1 MTAATNES
9 PTAPHDLLDRMQLRA
24 DKLADDTIGS
34 ILMPWSG
41 LPTVA
46 PAPLS
51 AGGVVAGS
59 ASDGKLTVIGA
70 ASFAA
75 TFAQQWEPHWKK
87 IVAVNQVFTQWTDN
101 QSIQSWHSAD
111 RGIAIKIAEPLD
123 IYVKASRDLPPWADQ
138 QKIAR
143 AEQLFMDYGP
153 LSVAL
158 LFCSSLPECYVVP
171 DLAAVLHVTGQ
182 LEKHTEYRIRSTGA
196 MVFPVMMRGGLTT
209 PDGGGVAQIFKVR
222 LIHAT
227 IRNLILRGN
236 PQNIIES
243 LQSGANAESL
253 GVIPMLGELQQT
265 DDMHQLLF
273 AHGWNVP
280 AEGLPCNQEEL
291 AYTLLTF
298 SYVFLRSM
306 RILRLGFSREDE
318 EAYLHAWNVA
328 GHFLGIERELMVDT
342 YDEAAK
348 LFDQMQARGRADWV
362 AKTTANPAAPDPRP
376 SLGNALINA
385 MSSVIPSSV
394 FKAFP
399 LLMTRFLC
407 GPATSKDLGLEEK
420 VSWPS
425 QLAFCATILIARWI
439 DAIGRKIKPGFSI
452 TRLITRALGYQ
463 FMSKLLMDQTKP
475 LKLPNHVLTR
485 VNAMMADW
493 GKDKEAGNWMNS
505 IEDCFTTNGGWRRPD

>member
-1 MTAATNES
+1 MSTNTEAL
-9 PTAPHDLLDRMQLRA
+9 TAPHDLLDRMQFRA
-24 DKLADDTIGS
+24 DKWADDTIGS
-34 ILMPWSG
+34 ILTPWSG
-41 LPTVA
+41 LPTGVNA
-46 PAPLS
+46 PPPAPGAMRETVADEATTVVGEAS
-51 AGGVVAGS
+51 FVAG
-59 ASDGKLTVIGA
+59 
-70 ASFAA
+70 FAE
-75 TFAQQWEPHWKK
+75 QWDPRWKK
-87 IVAVNQVFTQWTDN
+87 IIAVNQVFTQWTDN
-101 QSIQSWHSAD
+101 QAIQTWHSKD
-111 RGIAIKIAEPLD
+111 RAITPKVAEPLD
-123 IYVKASRDLPPWADQ
+123 VYVTASRDFPVWGDR
-138 QKIAR
+138 QKVAR

-171 DLAAVLHVTGQ
+171 DLAAVLHTTGQ

-196 MVFPVMMRGGLTT
+196 MVFPVMMRGGMTT
-209 PDGGGVAQIFKVR
+209 PEGGGVAQIFKVR

-236 PQNIIES
+236 PQAIIDAVQAGANTES
-243 LQSGANAESL
+243 LE
-253 GVIPMLGELQQT
+253 VIPMLGELQST
-265 DDMHQLLF
+265 DDMHQALF
-273 AHGWNVP
+273 AHGWDVP
-280 AEGLPCNQEEL
+280 TEGLPCNQEEL

-306 RILRLGFSREDE
+306 RILNLAFSKEDE

-362 AKTTANPAAPDPRP
+362 AKTTANPKAPDPRP
-376 SLGNALINA
+376 ALGNALIDA

-394 FKAFP
+394 FTSFP
-399 LLMTRFLC
+399 LLFTRYLC
-407 GPATSKDLGLEEK
+407 GKATSKDLGLEEK

-425 QLAFCATILIARWI
+425 LFAFCATILIARVI

-485 VNAMMADW
+485 MNTMMATW
-493 GKDKEAGNWMNS
+493 GEDTQAGGVMNS
-505 IEDCFTTNGGWRRPD
+505 IEDCFTVKGTWNKPA